1 MTMEFAREKISFEL
15 GTLTSSA
22 RQPAGDGTPFC
33 VGILGDFSGRANRG
47 LCETGPSLA
56 TRPRIMVD
64 VDNIESLPTSLN
76 TEIHVPVGGQG
87 GPHIALRFAELNDF
101 HPDRLFDRLE
111 LFQKLKAV
119 KQRLRS
125 AATFAEAASEVRSW
139 IGGEQRSEP
148 QQAEDGPESAQEPDA
163 DTIER
168 LLGRRPGVQEHLLSE
183 RRSVDIDG
191 LLREVVKPYI
201 IPAPHPQQKELIAQ
215 IDRAIAG
222 QMRTI
227 VHHPDF
233 QQLEATWLALHFLVS
248 RVETDETLKI
258 YILDTSKAELAA
270 DLLSANQVQSTGTYR
285 LLVDQ
290 SKGTRSAEPWA
301 ILVGA
306 YTFDQTKEDIEL
318 LSRLGTVAHATGAP
332 FLAAASPHFAG
343 CESLADTPDPGNWG
357 WQPDS
362 GTSQRWNELRNSPEA
377 TSIGLG
383 LPRFLLRLPYGKSTE
398 SIEQFDFEELS
409 GGADHEEYL
418 WGNPAVVCACL
429 LAAAFREAGWCLTNA
444 LPQEL
449 AGLPMHVYKSGGQT
463 RVTPCAETFITER
476 TALTLMDKG
485 LIPLISVKGRD
496 AVHVAQL
503 QSVAK
508 HGTPLSGRWR

>member
-1 MTMEFAREKISFEL
+1 MTLA
-15 GTLTSSA
+15 
-22 RQPAGDGTPFC
+22 AGPIGVC
-33 VGILGDFSGRANRG
+33 AKRA
-47 LCETGPSLA
+47 LPSPLA
-56 TRPRIMVD
+56 
-64 VDNIESLPTSLN
+64 
-76 TEIHVPVGGQG
+76 
-87 GPHIALRFAELNDF
+87 PHIALRFAELNDF

-270 DLLSANQVQSTGTYR
+270 DLLSAN
-285 LLVDQ
+285 
-290 SKGTRSAEPWA
+290 
-301 ILVGA
+301 
-306 YTFDQTKEDIEL
+306 
-318 LSRLGTVAHATGAP
+318 
-332 FLAAASPHFAG
+332 
-343 CESLADTPDPGNWG
+343 
-357 WQPDS
+357 
-362 GTSQRWNELRNSPEA
+362 
-377 TSIGLG
+377 
-383 LPRFLLRLPYGKSTE
+383 
-398 SIEQFDFEELS
+398 
-409 GGADHEEYL
+409 
-418 WGNPAVVCACL
+418 
-429 LAAAFREAGWCLTNA
+429 
-444 LPQEL
+444 
-449 AGLPMHVYKSGGQT
+449 
-463 RVTPCAETFITER
+463 
-476 TALTLMDKG
+476 
-485 LIPLISVKGRD
+485 
-496 AVHVAQL
+496 
-503 QSVAK
+503 
-508 HGTPLSGRWR
+508 